1 MAAFRPPDRVAW
13 SLVVMAIG
21 FRLALFGFCAGDPNR
36 SLLDSDSAEY
46 LRIARN
52 LAEGHGF
59 TQSEGPSYL
68 PDVRRTPVYPTI
80 VAAVSAMPHAG
91 VRAAVIAGILAAA
104 ATVIVQIE
112 LTRILFGPVAARAAG
127 LLLGLDLTSAA
138 YATQLLTEMVFTLL
152 LTGSLLALVD
162 ARRSTGP
169 RAVAAGTLA
178 GLAALCR
185 PIALLFPVVLLPACL
200 WPESGGRGPGARG
213 RGLGA
218 GGHARVSFVIVI
230 AISTALVSI
239 WAFRNQRVSGATTIS
254 SVAATNI
261 YLHRAAYVAARQ
273 EHRRVEDVRAEW
285 ERELSERSAGWTTE
299 ERLDWM
305 QQHGRALILANPLD
319 YVVVFGQGLL
329 RMLRPDADIL
339 PRVLGISTASRAW
352 AVIVTVAWI
361 QLLVVYALAAY
372 GTAIVWRRSRL
383 LAAVPIAVLAYFVLV
398 GGPEMYPRFRVP
410 LMPVICML
418 AGAAMYSLV
427 VPPRGQSL
435 AADG

>member
-1 MAAFRPPDRVAW
+1 MAAFRRPDRVAW

-21 FRLALFGFCAGDPNR
+21 FRLALFGFCAGDPDR

-59 TQSEGPSYL
+59 TQSEGPPYT

-185 PIALLFPVVLLPACL
+185 PIALLFPVVLLPACV
-200 WPESGGRGPGARG
+200 WPESGGRSRKTSTI
-213 RGLGA
+213 
-218 GGHARVSFVIVI
+218 HAAVRFVIVV
-230 AISTALVSI
+230 AISTVLVSI

-305 QQHGRALILANPLD
+305 QQHGCALILANPLD

-427 VPPRGQSL
+427 VPPTGQPL
-435 AADG
+435 AAHG